1 MEHQRGHPGEPDGD
15 ERLDPAALRLWR
27 VVGALWLGGGALAVL
42 VAELVIRAG
51 AGGLPGPPGL
61 PVAVG
66 LVVGVPILWRVT
78 ATAHRRWRIVL
89 DDNGIELRHGFVVHR
104 RSLIPWYRV
113 QHIDTGAG
121 PLARSLDLAHLT
133 VHTASA
139 ATDAS
144 IPGLRTARAEQL
156 RREVLARAGINDGV

>member
-1 MEHQRGHPGEPDGD
+1 MPESSDDVG

-27 VVGALWLGGGALAVL
+27 IEGALWLAGLAIGL
-42 VAELVIRAG
+42 AIAEVVVRAG
-51 AGGLPGPPGL
+51 VGGVPGWPGL
-61 PVAVG
+61 PAVALLAVG
-66 LVVGVPILWRVT
+66 GPLLWRIT
-78 ATAHRRWRIVL
+78 AAAHRRWRIVL
-89 DDNGIELRHGFVVHR
+89 GDDAIELRHGFVTHR

-121 PLARSLDLAHLT
+121 PIARSLDLAHLT

-156 RREVLARAGINDGV
+156 RREVLERTGIRDGV